1 MNLQTISQKR
11 KTFAQEI
18 LTEGEPMLMR
28 VLPPYKIDEATG
40 KKLPDYVEDGIGYFK
55 KRKWYANFYDKN
67 KHIGVSLDAYEPEKR
82 KAIENLKLV
91 FEDLKNGKIPNGS
104 RTKIKKLQ
112 PERPFEL
119 KYRQIRAKHI
129 DPFFW

>member
-11 KTFAQEI
+11 KTFAQSLIMED
-18 LTEGEPMLMR
+18 EPMLMR
-28 VLPPYKIDEATG
+28 LLPPYKINKVTG

-55 KRKWYANFYDKN
+55 KRNWYANFYNKN
-67 KHIGVSLDAYEPEKR
+67 KHVGVSLDAYEPEQR

-91 FEDLKNGKIPNGS
+91 FEDLQNGRMPNGS
-104 RTKIKKLQ
+104 RTKFINLQ